1 LSAYLVGGAV
11 ATPRT
16 NDDVVLAEL
25 KVLHAKVNHLM
36 RVQRPP
42 VRHAWLGKF
51 IKDLEYDPRV
61 QYKVHLY
68 AMWWWAINFI
78 AVILVFAFANHTWQ
92 VISVLYLVLV
102 SLYANWATDYGAM
115 SAALAAQQQAPLPEV
130 PLESHVEPP
139 QAEMLRDSRPA

>member
-1 LSAYLVGGAV
+1 M
-11 ATPRT
+11 ATPRN
-16 NDDVVLAEL
+16 NDDAVLAEL
-25 KVLHAKVNHLM
+25 KLLHAKIDHVM
-36 RVQRPP
+36 RNRKMP

-51 IKDLEYDPRV
+51 IKGLEYDPRI

-68 AMWWWAINFI
+68 AMWWWVLNFI
-78 AVILVFAFANHTWQ
+78 AVILVFAVANHTWQ

-115 SAALAAQQQAPLPEV
+115 SAALAAQQQDPLPEV

-139 QAEMLRDSRPA
+139 QPDMVGG